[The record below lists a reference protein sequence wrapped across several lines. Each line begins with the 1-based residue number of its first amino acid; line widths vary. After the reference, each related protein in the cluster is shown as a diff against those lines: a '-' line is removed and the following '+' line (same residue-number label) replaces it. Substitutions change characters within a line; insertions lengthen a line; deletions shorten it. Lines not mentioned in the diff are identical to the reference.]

1 MNLRPSTLLF
11 LLFTGLANGVF
22 AQADTAQNLL
32 FVKEGGEIR
41 FDKNDYKPGKN
52 AFYIYRNCVYR
63 FVLKDKRDIMARIID
78 VRNDSL
84 YYSRWIDGAS
94 FADRRQPK
102 DTMALHPTQLKQIR
116 ILGDQILGMYSR
128 YSLENCRYVFENNA
142 YPKTFRL
149 PRDTVYALDSSYATI
164 YKRIGSL
171 TAFGIDYLYEP
182 SDTIFYFKK
191 STGRVYVDSA
201 VKSRPIVKRGVW
213 FSPTAATKVKGVNLG
228 LQTTSSEVDGLT
240 VEGVNI
246 SADFLSVFMTMY
258 GMFMLGED
266 NNLINMADTVD
277 RSGMKYH
284 IDGLSISGGGLIE
297 NQQVRGVS
305 INGGICT
312 VTQANGLVI
321 TGFQNI
327 TGEFNGVMVTALRN
341 RSVKGR
347 GLQVGLLNICKD
359 FKGIQIGLWNV
370 NSKRRL
376 PLINWSF

>member
-1 MNLRPSTLLF
+1 MNLRLSTLLF
-11 LLFTGLANGVF
+11 LLFTGLANPMF

-32 FVKEGGEIR
+32 FVKEGGQIR

-84 YYSRWIDGAS
+84 YYSRWINGESPAQQ
-94 FADRRQPK
+94 RRPH
-102 DTMALHPTQLKQIR
+102 DTLALHPAQLKRIR
-116 ILGDQILGMYSR
+116 LLGDQIFGLYSG

-142 YPKTFRL
+142 YPKILRL
-149 PRDTVYALDSSYATI
+149 PRDTVYAPDSSYATI
-164 YKRIGSL
+164 YKRIGNL

-191 STGRVYVDSA
+191 STGRVYVDAA
-201 VKSRPIVKRGVW
+201 VKSRPIVKKGLW

-228 LQTTSSEVDGLT
+228 LQTTSIDVDGLT
-240 VEGVNI
+240 VQGVNI
-246 SADFLSVFMTMY
+246 SADLLSVFINFY
-258 GMFMLGED
+258 GLFMLAD

-277 RSGMKYH
+277 KSGMNYQ

-297 NQQVRGVS
+297 NELVRGVS

-327 TGEFNGVMVTALRN
+327 TEEFNGVMVTALRN
-341 RSVKGR
+341 KSVKGR

-376 PLINWSF
+376 PLINWRF